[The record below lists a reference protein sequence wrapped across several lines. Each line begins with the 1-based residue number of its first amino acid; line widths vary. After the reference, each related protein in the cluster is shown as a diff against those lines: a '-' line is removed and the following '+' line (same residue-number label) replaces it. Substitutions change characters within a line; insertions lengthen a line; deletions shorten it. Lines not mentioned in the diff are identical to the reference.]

1 MLEAGTRRVEPERV
15 VRRLIDT
22 HITELAHAVS
32 RPALLRRL
40 ALAAIAALA
49 GLLYAWALG
58 QGTLEYYYAA
68 AVRSMSMSW
77 HNFIFGAFDPAGTI
91 TLDKLP
97 GAFWV
102 QALSVRAF
110 GFHPWAIVLPQAVE
124 GILTVLV
131 LYHAVS
137 RLAGSAAG
145 LIAALI
151 LAVSPATVALDR
163 GNISDSLLILLL
175 VLAADAVSGAIT
187 AGAGNSRTLGEGI
200 GGLVLAAVWVG
211 LAFQTKMIQAWMVL
225 PALGLAYLL
234 SGPGTVGRRTA
245 QLAVAGTLTALVSLS
260 WMIAV
265 SLVPAADRPY
275 VDGSHDDSIFE
286 QVFVYNGFGRF
297 GDQNPQQLLAALAR
311 SGSPQ
316 ASESEPVTVEGPLP
330 PGATLDP
337 AAPSA
342 GATPVPGPAGTTPG
356 SAPVSSGATPA
367 PAPPSAAPAPGATT
381 ITRIEYAPSARPSA
395 GTGST
400 TLAAAPPAVPNRLLR
415 GDLGRDTGWLIP
427 AAGVIALWGIASRRR
442 QPRGDPLRACFILW
456 GGWLVTLF
464 AVFSAI
470 TVINAYYT
478 AALSPA
484 VAAIIGAGVAAAWS
498 QEGMSV
504 GRGIGIELIVVG
516 TVAYAAWLVSASGGQ
531 APGWL
536 VPAVIAVGV
545 VAVCVT
551 AWALVAE
558 AGAWFAAALAAGLIA
573 VLLAPAVAA
582 ASVTVSRHGAFDTPF
597 ESAAIAQAVAR
608 AGQTPALINLDI
620 TGWQTRQDGA
630 PDLMAAQTVALP
642 SLVIYDRGIEALPIG
657 GVDGTTPSPTLGQ
670 LQADIRRGTF
680 HLVWILADT
689 DPRMQWIA
697 SHCTQLSRRFY
708 LCEPADAG

>member
-1 MLEAGTRRVEPERV
+1 
-15 VRRLIDT
+15 VRRLIGT
-22 HITELAHAVS
+22 HISELAHSVS
-32 RPALLRRL
+32 RPVLLRRL

-77 HNFIFGAFDPAGTI
+77 RNFIFGAFDPAGTI

-97 GAFWV
+97 GAFWI

-124 GILTVLV
+124 GVLTVLV
-131 LYHAVS
+131 LYHAVA

-151 LAVSPATVALDR
+151 LAVSPATVALNR

-187 AGAGNSRTLGEGI
+187 AGAGNSRTLGAGI

-211 LAFQTKMIQAWMVL
+211 LAFQTKMIEAWMVL
-225 PALGLAYLL
+225 PALGLAYLVC
-234 SGPGTVGRRTA
+234 GPGSVGRRA
-245 QLAVAGTLTALVSLS
+245 GQLAVAGTLTALVSLS

-297 GDQNPQQLLAALAR
+297 GDQTPQQLLATLAR
-311 SGSPQ
+311 SGSSP
-316 ASESEPVTVEGPLP
+316 STPVTVEVPVP
-330 PGATLDP
+330 AGATLVP
-337 AAPSA
+337 APPSTGASPVPAPVST
-342 GATPVPGPAGTTPG
+342 GATPVA
-356 SAPVSSGATPA
+356 
-367 PAPPSAAPAPGATT
+367 APPSAAPAPGAT
-381 ITRIEYAPSARPSA
+381 IIEYAPSAGPST
-395 GTGST
+395 GTGSS
-400 TLAAAPPAVPNRLLR
+400 TLAAAPLKGPNRLLH

-442 QPRGDPLRACFILW
+442 QPRGDPLRACFIVW

-478 AALSPA
+478 AALSPP
-484 VAAIIGAGVAAAWS
+484 VAAIIGAGVAAAWKP
-498 QEGMSV
+498 EGIPV
-504 GRGIGIELIVVG
+504 ARGVGIELIVVG
-516 TVAYAAWLVSASGGQ
+516 TAAYEAWLASASGAQ
-531 APGWL
+531 RPGWL
-536 VPAVIAVGV
+536 VPAVIAVGLA
-545 VAVCVT
+545 AVCVT
-551 AWALVAE
+551 SWALVA
-558 AGAWFAAALAAGLIA
+558 GTGPWFAATLAAGLIA

-582 ASVTVSRHGAFDTPF
+582 ASVAVSRHGAFDTPF
-597 ESAAIAQAVAR
+597 ESAQTAQAVKM
-608 AGQTPALINLDI
+608 AGQTPAVINLDI
-620 TGWQTRQDGA
+620 TGWQSRQDGA

-642 SLVIYDRGIEALPIG
+642 ALIIYDRGLEALPIG
-657 GVDGTTPSPTLGQ
+657 GVDGTTPSPTLSQ
-670 LQADIRRGTF
+670 LQADIRQGLF
-680 HLVWILADT
+680 HLVWILSDT

-697 SHCTQLSRRFY
+697 SHCTHLTRRFY
-708 LCEPADAG
+708 VCEPADVG